1 MKNAQV
7 LDLAIFLGYSGMP
20 SLDEVSA
27 AHLDAAKATLTATH
41 PTALLE
47 LMREYQRSGMAP
59 RRPQPT
65 IQPRP
70 ESGGRPSGLRRGKA

>member
-7 LDLAIFLGYSGMP
+7 IDLAIFLGYSGLP
-20 SLDEVSA
+20 SLDAVSA
-27 AHLDAAKATLTATH
+27 ARLDAAKSALTATH

-47 LMREYQRSGMAP
+47 LMREYQRSGMTP

-65 IQPRP
+65 IQARTESGARP
-70 ESGGRPSGLRRGKA
+70 EAFRRI

>member
-1 MKNAQV
+1 MKNAKV
-7 LDLAIFLGYSGMP
+7 LDLAIFLGYSGIP

-27 AHLDAAKATLTATH
+27 AQLDAAKATLTATH

-47 LMREYQRSGMAP
+47 LMREYQRSGMTP

-65 IQPRP
+65 IPARP
-70 ESGGRPSGLRRGKA
+70 ESGERPAAFRRI